1 MQTLHSTIFGTG
13 RPLLILHG
21 YLGMSDN
28 WKSLGNQFA
37 EHNEVHLIDH
47 RNHGRSFH
55 TDEFD
60 YEILVEDLFYYVVQN
75 DLEKVSLLGHSMG
88 GKVAML
94 FAVTYPEFVDKLLV
108 ADISPRFYE
117 PHHQDILAA
126 LNAVNFSIY
135 DTRKKVEDLIKMY
148 VKDEGLVQFLLKN
161 VYWKDKGVLGFRF
174 NLQSLTENNPEVG
187 EALPGF
193 THFDGP
199 TLFIKGESS
208 DYITEADE
216 ELIKSHFENAQI
228 VTVKN
233 AGHWLHAENPTQFAA
248 EVVSFLAKN

>member
-1 MQTLHSTIFGTG
+1 MDTLHSTIFGTG
-13 RPLLILHG
+13 NPLLILHG

-28 WKSLGNQFA
+28 WKSLGNKFA
-37 EHNEVHLIDH
+37 ETHEVHLIDH

-55 TDEFD
+55 TEEFD
-60 YEILVEDLFYYVVQN
+60 YEIMVEDLFYYVVQN

-94 FAVTYPEFVDKLLV
+94 FAVTYPEFVDKLIV

-117 PHHQDILAA
+117 PHHQEILAA
-126 LNAVNFSIY
+126 LNAVNFKIY
-135 DTRKKVEDLIKMY
+135 NTRQKIEELIKMY
-148 VKDEGLVQFLLKN
+148 IKDENLIQFLLKN
-161 VYWKDKGVLGFRF
+161 VYWKDRGELGFRF

-187 EALPGF
+187 EALPNF

-199 TLFIKGESS
+199 ALFIRGEHS
-208 DYITEADE
+208 DYVTKKDE
-216 ELIKSHFENAQI
+216 ELIRSHFENSEI

-233 AGHWLHAENPTQFAA
+233 AGHWLHAENPSHFAA
-248 EVVSFLAKN
+248 EVVRFLT